1 MNSVTLR
8 QLEYA
13 VALADELHFGRAA
26 DRCNVSQPGLSTQ
39 LRALEDRLGVAL
51 FERSKRHV
59 ELTAAGRDVVERAK
73 RVLADVQDLSTVA
86 DAHAGDVVGSI
97 NVAAIPTMA
106 PYVFPSTVATLS
118 KLWPQAT
125 LRLSEHRTD
134 DMVAQIAEGV
144 LDLGLLAL
152 PVDTANL
159 VVEPLVEES
168 FVLALPTGHPDAV
181 DRPADTQILADLP
194 MLLLEDGHCLRQH
207 ALSVCSLAG
216 NVEATEVSSAGLSTL
231 TQMVAAGI
239 GVTLLPKSSLV
250 VEARPG
256 SGIATRVLADTSTG
270 RTLALAWRPSDPRGS
285 LFVAAARRLGTA
297 WAELVR

>member
-207 ALSVCSLAG
+207 ALSACSLAG

>member
-1 MNSVTLR
+1 MNAVTLR

-39 LRALEDRLGVAL
+39 LRALEDRLGVVL

-59 ELTAAGRDVVERAK
+59 ELTAAGRDVVARA
-73 RVLADVQDLSTVA
+73 RQVLTDIQELSTVA

-97 NVAAIPTMA
+97 DVAAIPTMA

-125 LRLSEHRTD
+125 LRLSEHRTN
-134 DMVAQIAEGV
+134 DMVAQIAEGK
-144 LDLGLLAL
+144 LDVGLLAL
-152 PVDTANL
+152 PVDTAGL
-159 VVEPLVEES
+159 VVHPLVEES
-168 FVLALPTGHPDAV
+168 FVLALPADHPDAIEG
-181 DRPADTQILADLP
+181 PADPAILAELP

-207 ALSVCSLAG
+207 ALSACSLAG

-239 GVTLLPKSSLV
+239 GVTLLPKSALV

-256 SGIATRVLADTSTG
+256 SGVVTRPLAGTNAG
-270 RTLALAWRPSDPRGS
+270 RTLALVWRPSDPRDA
-285 LFVAAARRLGTA
+285 LFAAAAERLGSA
-297 WAELVR
+297 WAQLVA